1 MSPNSES
8 STLYKKSFTNS
19 SHRAHVAKYKQLG
32 RVDLFPKNN
41 KMVLDG
47 HKFGKY
53 IDQGQSPMSP
63 QKM

>member
-1 MSPNSES
+1 MSPHSES

-19 SHRAHVAKYKQLG
+19 SQRAHVAKYKQLG

-53 IDQGQSPMSP
+53 IDQG
-63 QKM
+63 